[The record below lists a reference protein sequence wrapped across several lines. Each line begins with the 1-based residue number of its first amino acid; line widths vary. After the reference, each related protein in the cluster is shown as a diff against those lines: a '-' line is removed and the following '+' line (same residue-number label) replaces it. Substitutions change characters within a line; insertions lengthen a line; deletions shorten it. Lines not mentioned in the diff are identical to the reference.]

1 MKGIYL
7 LIVSLM
13 YSASLYAQLDS
24 IQYLNE
30 VVLVDTKLEEF
41 SEGFVLTK
49 ISDTIIS
56 RNPQVTF

>member
-7 LIVSLM
+7 LIISLM

-41 SEGFVLTK
+41 SEVTC
-49 ISDTIIS
+49 S
-56 RNPQVTF
+56 RKFRIL